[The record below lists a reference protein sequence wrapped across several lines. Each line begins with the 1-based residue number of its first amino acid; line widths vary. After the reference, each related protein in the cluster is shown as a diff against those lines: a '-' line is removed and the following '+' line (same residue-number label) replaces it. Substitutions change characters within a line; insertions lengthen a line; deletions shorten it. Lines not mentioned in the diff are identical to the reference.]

1 MPRDDLSIDFVGRQT
16 MPPAGGNDG
25 LDPAQILE
33 EFLNRVQNLPEE
45 IRFIQDEVADKD
57 RQYDQCI
64 RIIEDRDGRIQK
76 WIKANGSHEPNPK
89 EDSYRSTI
97 RENYEKAE
105 KLSDEKV
112 ALQLKLKRTYDKH
125 LLHLDKQIKGLY
137 DRNEP
142 GFTTPD
148 ELPSL
153 LRPKSPAQSVKQP
166 GLPAGL
172 RLAAPS
178 VSTTVTPLTP
188 IQNSAAQAAVRAA
201 NPQVR
206 AAQQQSQP
214 HTSASA
220 PTSPAASHLLQR
232 QVRESSA
239 GPSGGA
245 SKRGPRVNSV
255 LGAAPITSS
264 GLARHSSLGPGTPK
278 GHQTAAGVQRA
289 GSAGPRAGVKSTNA
303 RLGRRGGTP
312 SFGPGRKKG
321 PGIGPGNKST
331 LSRVKRAGKNS
342 NASGADSD
350 LSDADSNSVEGSDA
364 GTAGRSTPA
373 RGGSQSLEEHVH
385 HPRGGPGGGRGGR
398 PGRRSKKDRPPTA
411 SGEEDDEDGMDVD
424 DDDAGDDT
432 KKYCI
437 CRNVSYG
444 DMVACDNTDDCPYE
458 WFHWSCVGLKS
469 EPTGTWYCP
478 VCTEAFKK
486 KGK

>member
-1 MPRDDLSIDFVGRQT
+1 
-16 MPPAGGNDG
+16 MPPVAVNDA
-25 LDPAQILE
+25 LDPGQILD

-45 IRFIQDEVADKD
+45 IRFIQEEVADKD
-57 RQYDQCI
+57 RQYDQCLK
-64 RIIEDRDGRIQK
+64 IIEDRDGRIQK

-89 EDSYRSTI
+89 EDSYRGVI
-97 RENYEKAE
+97 RENFQRAE
-105 KLSDEKV
+105 QLSDEKI

-142 GFTTPD
+142 GFTNPD

-153 LRPKSPAQSVKQP
+153 LRPKSPVQSNKQQQ
-166 GLPAGL
+166 GLPANL
-172 RLAAPS
+172 RFPAPS
-178 VSTTVTPLTP
+178 LNVAAVPLTP
-188 IQNSAAQAAVRAA
+188 IQNSAAQSAIRAA

-206 AAQQQSQP
+206 TAQQQGQP
-214 HTSASA
+214 HNSASA
-220 PTSPAASHLLQR
+220 PASPAASHLLQR

-239 GPSGGA
+239 GLSGGA
-245 SKRGPRVNSV
+245 SKRGPRVHSG
-255 LGAAPITSS
+255 LSTAPMTSS

-278 GHQTAAGVQRA
+278 THHTATGIQRA

-312 SFGPGRKKG
+312 SFGPGRKKAG
-321 PGIGPGNKST
+321 PGLGPGSKST
-331 LSRVKRAGKNS
+331 LSRVKRAGKHS
-342 NASGADSD
+342 TASGGDSD
-350 LSDADSNSVEGSDA
+350 LSDADSDSAGVSDA
-364 GTAGRSTPA
+364 GTGGRSTPA
-373 RGGSQSLEEHVH
+373 RGGSQSLDDQAH
-385 HPRGGPGGGRGGR
+385 HPRGGAGAGRGGR

-411 SGEEDDEDGMDVD
+411 GGEDDDEDGMDVD
-424 DDDAGDDT
+424 EDDAGDDT
-432 KKYCI
+432 KYCI

-444 DMVACDNTDDCPYE
+444 DMVACDNTDDCPFE

-478 VCTEAFKK
+478 VCTDAFKK